1 MIAWSVTLVSEAED
15 ELKKAPP
22 QARKKFDLW
31 VVSVQAFGPWLK
43 GGWWTEAL
51 SGVLKGFYSIR
62 LNKQWRAIFEV
73 RSERKVI
80 VIRIVAHD
88 YKSVGRR

>member
-1 MIAWSVTLVSEAED
+1 MRCHHRFE
-15 ELKKAPP
+15 
-22 QARKKFDLW
+22 RNFDLW

-43 GGWWTEAL
+43 GGWRTEAL

-62 LNKQWRAIFEV
+62 LNRQWRAIFEV

-80 VIRIVAHD
+80 VIRIIAHD
-88 YKSVGRR
+88 YKSVRRG